1 MASQGWIAVGSRDG
15 KDFAKKWR
23 GSKKR
28 RLKKEE
34 KEEETEKRRKI
45 HSEEQSKQKQTDLPV
60 V

>member
-34 KEEETEKRRKI
+34 KEEETEKRRRKEN
-45 HSEEQSKQKQTDLPV
+45 SF
-60 V
+60 